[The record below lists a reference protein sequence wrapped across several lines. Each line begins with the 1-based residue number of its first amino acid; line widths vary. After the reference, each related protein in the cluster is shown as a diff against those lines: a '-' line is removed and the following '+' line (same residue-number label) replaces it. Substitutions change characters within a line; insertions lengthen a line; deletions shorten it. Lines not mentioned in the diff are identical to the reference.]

1 MATTTSPDS
10 PSRTPLRELTLRAVI
25 LGGLITLVFTAANVY
40 LGLKVGL
47 TFATSIP
54 AAVISMAIL
63 RRFAHHSITENNIVQ
78 TIASAAGTLSAII
91 FVLPGLIM
99 IGWWTGF
106 PYWTTMLVCLIGGV
120 LGVMYSIPLRRAL
133 VTNNTGNDA
142 DKGDGKAARKS
153 EDLPFPE
160 GVAAAEVLKVG
171 DGDAKDRDNRDGL
184 MAIVVGGLA
193 SAGMALLTAFK
204 VTAGELATT
213 FKVGA
218 GGTMVGSSLS
228 LALIGVGHLVGP
240 MVGIAMIVG
249 LVISFGVLLPVFTS
263 GDLPGTGDISEIVD
277 STFSGDVRFV
287 GAGAMAIAAIWTLI
301 KIIGPVVRGITAS
314 LAASR
319 ARKEGRE
326 ITLTERDIPVSIVVT
341 SIIVLMVPIGGLL
354 WSFLSDTGVSH
365 HTTSLIIFSIL
376 FVLILGLVIAAVC
389 GYMAGLIGSS
399 NSPISGVGVIVVLLA
414 ALLIK
419 LVTGNDDGGDP
430 MALVAYTLFT
440 AAVIFGV
447 ATISND
453 NLQDL
458 KTGQLVGATPW
469 KQQTA
474 LIIGVIFGSL
484 IIPPVMGL
492 MAEAFGFVGA
502 PGAGPDALA
511 APQAGLLSSV
521 AEGIFGDSLDWG
533 LIGLGA
539 LIGVGIILVDE
550 ALRFRSGG
558 RFALPPLAVGMGM
571 YLPISL
577 TLIIPLGAFAGWF
590 YNRWADKRGHP
601 ESAKRLGVLGATGLI
616 VGESLFGVLNAGI
629 IAGTGDSEALGFM
642 PAGWAGASQWVGALV
657 FVGIILGLYRWVQA
671 RSVRTAA
678 AKDADG
684 VPDRSDS

>member
-1 MATTTSPDS
+1 MAGNNPSKADS
-10 PSRTPLRELTLRAVI
+10 PIRELTVRAVI

-54 AAVISMAIL
+54 AAVISMAVL
-63 RRFAHHSITENNIVQ
+63 RRLQNHSITENNIVQ

-120 LGVMYSIPLRRAL
+120 LGVLYSIPLRRAL
-133 VTNNTGNDA
+133 VTG
-142 DKGDGKAARKS
+142 S
-153 EDLPFPE
+153 DLPFPE

-171 DGDAKDRDNRDGL
+171 DDDSSDPDNRSNRDGL
-184 MAIVVGGLA
+184 RAIVVGGLA
-193 SAGMALLTAFK
+193 SAGMSLLSALK
-204 VTAGELATT
+204 VTSSELAATVR
-213 FKVGA
+213 VGA
-218 GGTMVGSSLS
+218 GGTMLGSSLS

-240 MVGIAMIVG
+240 TVGVAMIVG
-249 LVISFGVLLPVFTS
+249 LLISFGVLLPSFT
-263 GDLPGTGDISEIVD
+263 GGEVPVVGDISDVVSE
-277 STFSGDVRFV
+277 TFASDVRFV
-287 GAGAMAIAAIWTLI
+287 GAGAMAVAAVWTLV
-301 KIIGPVVRGITAS
+301 KIIGPVVRGIAAS

-319 ARKEGRE
+319 ARRQGEQVA
-326 ITLTERDIPVSIVVT
+326 LTERDIPVKVLVVG
-341 SIIVLMVPIGGLL
+341 VLGLMLPIGWLL
-354 WSFLSDTGVSH
+354 WSFLSGTGVSH
-365 HTTSLIIFSIL
+365 HTGSLITLSIL
-376 FVLILGLVIAAVC
+376 FVLLLGLVIAAVC

-419 LVTGNDDGGDP
+419 LVTGNDDGGHP
-430 MALVAYTLFT
+430 TALVAYTLFT
-440 AAVIFGV
+440 ATVVFGV

-474 LIIGVIFGSL
+474 LIIGVVFGSL

-492 MAEAFGFVGA
+492 MATAFGFAGT

-521 AEGIFGDSLDWG
+521 AQGIFGDSLDWS

-539 LIGVGIILVDE
+539 LIGVGVIVVDE
-550 ALRFRSGG
+550 VVRRVSGKRFG
-558 RFALPPLAVGMGM
+558 LPPLAVGMGM

-577 TLIIPLGAFAGWF
+577 TLIIPLGAFLGWF
-590 YNRWADKRGHP
+590 YNRWADGRSNAA
-601 ESAKRLGVLGATGLI
+601 SAKRLGVLGATGLI

-629 IAGTGDSEALGFM
+629 IAGTGDSEALAIM
-642 PAGWAGASQWVGALV
+642 PEGWAGASQWLGALV
-657 FVGIILGLYRWVQA
+657 FVGIILGVYRWTQQ
-671 RSVRTAA
+671 RSTRAGDEAA
-678 AKDADG
+678 EE
-684 VPDRSDS
+684 PTPTR

>member
-1 MATTTSPDS
+1 MADPNNVKTSS
-10 PSRTPLRELTLRAVI
+10 PIRELTVRAVI

-54 AAVISMAIL
+54 AAVISMAVL
-63 RRFAHHSITENNIVQ
+63 RRLQNHSITENNIVQ

-106 PYWTTMLVCLIGGV
+106 PYWTTMLVCLIGGI
-120 LGVMYSIPLRRAL
+120 LGVLYSIPLRRAL
-133 VTNNTGNDA
+133 VTG
-142 DKGDGKAARKS
+142 S
-153 EDLPFPE
+153 DLPFPE

-171 DGDAKDRDNRDGL
+171 EDDSSDPDNRSNRDGL
-184 MAIVVGGLA
+184 RAIVIGGLA
-193 SAGMALLTAFK
+193 SAGMSLLSALK
-204 VTAGELATT
+204 VTAAELSAT
-213 FKVGA
+213 FRVGA

-240 MVGIAMIVG
+240 TVGIAMIVG
-249 LVISFGVLLPVFTS
+249 LLISFGVLLPVFT
-263 GDLPGTGDISEIVD
+263 GGELPAVGDITDAVSE
-277 STFSGDVRFV
+277 TFAGDVRFV
-287 GAGAMAIAAIWTLI
+287 GAGAMAIAAVWTLL
-301 KIIGPVVRGITAS
+301 KIIGPVVRGIAAS

-319 ARKEGRE
+319 ARKQGEHVA
-326 ITLTERDIPVSIVVT
+326 LTERDIPVKVLVVGVL
-341 SIIVLMVPIGGLL
+341 VLMLPIGWLL
-354 WSFLSDTGVSH
+354 WSFLSGTGVSH
-365 HTTSLIIFSIL
+365 HTGSLITLSIL
-376 FVLILGLVIAAVC
+376 FVLLLGLIIAAVC

-419 LVTGNDDGGDP
+419 LVTGNDDGGHP
-430 MALVAYTLFT
+430 TALVAYTLFT
-440 AAVIFGV
+440 ATVVFGV

-474 LIIGVIFGSL
+474 LIIGVVFGSL

-492 MAEAFGFVGA
+492 MATAFGFAGA

-539 LIGVGIILVDE
+539 LIGVGVIIVDE
-550 ALRFRSGG
+550 VVRQTSGKRFG
-558 RFALPPLAVGMGM
+558 LPPLAVGMGM

-577 TLIIPLGAFAGWF
+577 TLIIPLGAFLGWF
-590 YNRWADKRGHP
+590 YNRWADGRANA
-601 ESAKRLGVLGATGLI
+601 STAKRLGVLGATGLI

-629 IAGTGDSEALGFM
+629 IAGTGDSDVLGIM
-642 PAGWAGASQWVGALV
+642 PDGWAGPSQWVGALV
-657 FVGIILGLYRWVQA
+657 FVGIILGVYRWVQA
-671 RSVRTAA
+671 RSSQSVAEEKQTTT
-678 AKDADG
+678 
-684 VPDRSDS
+684 